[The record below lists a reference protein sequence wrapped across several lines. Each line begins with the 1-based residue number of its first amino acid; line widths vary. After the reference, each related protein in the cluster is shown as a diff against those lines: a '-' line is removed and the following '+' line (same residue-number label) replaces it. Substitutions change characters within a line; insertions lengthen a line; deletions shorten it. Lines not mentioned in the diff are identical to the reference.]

1 MNYADLTENEI
12 SQEIVKLGLPKFR
25 SKQIFDAIINGQSLQ
40 EISVLSESLKLKIQD
55 FYPKYEIFKKFV
67 SKDGTKKYL
76 IKFED
81 ESIVE
86 CVLMSYKYGNT
97 ICVSTQVGCRMG
109 CAFCASTL
117 QGLKRNLSSGE
128 ILGQIYL
135 VNRDNNGSKKNRQIT
150 NIVLM
155 GSGEPLDNFDNVCK
169 FIELISAPEGLNI
182 SKRNIS
188 LSTCGLVD
196 KIYKLA
202 DKGLDISL
210 TISLHAT
217 TDDERKKIMPIANK
231 YSIKEIVDACDY
243 YFDKTKRRFYIEYTL
258 IKDVNDSED
267 DINRLVKL
275 FAHKVCHIN
284 LIMLN
289 PVKERKLESI
299 DKKQA
304 EMFCKKLNALG
315 VSATIRRSM
324 GQDISGACGQLR
336 NKFVRNKI

>member
-25 SKQIFDAIINGQSLQ
+25 GKQIFDAIINGQSLQ

-135 VNRDNNGSKKNRQIT
+135 INRDNDGSKKNRQIT

-155 GSGEPLDNFDNVCK
+155 GSGEPLDNYTSVVNFLK
-169 FIELISAPEGLNI
+169 LISGEQSLNI
-182 SKRNIS
+182 SMRNIS
-188 LSTCGLVD
+188 LSTCGIVD
-196 KIYKLA
+196 KIDKLSRENL
-202 DKGLDISL
+202 GITL
-210 TISLHAT
+210 TISLHAPNQQIR
-217 TDDERKKIMPIANK
+217 EKIMPVAKAYK
-231 YSIKEIVDACDY
+231 YED
-243 YFDKTKRRFYIEYTL
+243 L
-258 IKDVNDSED
+258 IKAVKRYFEKTGRRVVYEYALISGVNDSLKDAEE
-267 DINRLVKL
+267 LAKSVKGDYSY
-275 FAHKVCHIN
+275 HIN
-284 LIMLN
+284 LIPLN
-289 PVKERKLESI
+289 EVKERGLKTSKNAYQFME
-299 DKKQA
+299 
-304 EMFCKKLNALG
+304 KLNKLG
-315 VSATIRRSM
+315 VSATVRRTM
-324 GQDISGACGQLR
+324 GEDIEGACGQLR
-336 NKFVRNKI
+336 NKILKDEN